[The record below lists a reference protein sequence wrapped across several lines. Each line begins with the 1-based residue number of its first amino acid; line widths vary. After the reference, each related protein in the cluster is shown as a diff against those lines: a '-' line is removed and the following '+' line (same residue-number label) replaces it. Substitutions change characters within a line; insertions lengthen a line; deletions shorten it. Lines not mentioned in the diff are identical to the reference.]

1 MFKVGLQGEPHQ
13 VFFGLSY
20 FIFLSDSLDSFTQG
34 NYELENIAQSNYAG
48 KFVALTVPN
57 KAVVLT
63 LLANLS
69 LNCLRDSQVVI

>member
-34 NYELENIAQSNYAG
+34 NYELENIAQSNYAS

-57 KAVVLT
+57 
-63 LLANLS
+63 
-69 LNCLRDSQVVI
+69 